1 MLNSKKIITFS
12 LPKGIYIL
20 QSEKAHIF
28 LGILFN
34 FGPLIVLLAARLLS
48 LVDDGLYFGI
58 LFFLCLI
65 YILIISGSV
74 DVLLRR
80 PFDTLLWKF
89 QNHFALKWVLGN
101 LRCPNCH
108 GKLYT
113 PKKSKVAHPFYR
125 YTNFYDYTYKCS
137 SCRNQYKIDPS
148 RWKENKWHLIQIS
161 H

>member
-1 MLNSKKIITFS
+1 MPNSKKIITFS

-20 QSEKAHIF
+20 QLEKAHIF
-28 LGILFN
+28 LAILFN

-58 LFFLCLI
+58 LFFLCVI
-65 YILIISGSV
+65 YILILGGSWE
-74 DVLLRR
+74 LLRR
-80 PFDTLLWKF
+80 PFDSLLWRF
-89 QNHFALKWVLGN
+89 QNHFALKWVLEN

-113 PKKSKVAHPFYR
+113 PKKSKVHPFYR
-125 YTNFYDYTYKCS
+125 CTIYDYILKCS
-137 SCRNQYKIDPS
+137 SCRNKYKIDPS
-148 RWKENKWHLIQIS
+148 GWKENKWHLIQIS